1 MNRRQFIGLIGGTL
15 AAWPFS
21 ARAQQSAMPVIGVL
35 ALTAPAKEPQ
45 YDAVFRQGLGESGF
59 VEGKNVAIEYRW
71 VDDRYD
77 LLPAMLTDLVR
88 QRVSVLVASTD
99 PAAIAAK
106 TIGLS
111 IPIVFIVGGDPVQMG
126 LVTSMNR
133 PGANFTGTTVL
144 NAGLLPKRLEFL
156 HEVSPAATNFAAL
169 VNPAN
174 PNADTLSKA
183 MLAAASTLGLQLH
196 ILSAS
201 TESDFEKVFA
211 TVAELRCGGLLI
223 GGDPFFIGRDQQL
236 GALTLRYAVPAITQY
251 RDFAKGGGLMSYGGI
266 RADVYRQA
274 GVYAGRVL
282 KGEKPADL
290 PVFQATKVE
299 LVINLKTAKAL
310 GLTIPPTLLAR
321 ADEVIE

>member
-1 MNRRQFIGLIGGTL
+1 MRRRDFITLLGGT
-15 AAWPFS
+15 AVWPFS
-21 ARAQQSAMPVIGVL
+21 ARAQQAAMPVIGVL
-35 ALTAPAKEPQ
+35 ALTAPAREPQ
-45 YDAVFRQGLGESGF
+45 YDAAFRHGLGETGF
-59 VEGKNVAIEYRW
+59 VEGNNVAIEYRW

-88 QRVSVLVASTD
+88 QQVSVLVASTD
-99 PAAIAAK
+99 PAAFAAK
-106 TIGLS
+106 TMGLS

-126 LVTSMNR
+126 LVASVNR
-133 PGANFTGTTVL
+133 PGGNFTGATVL

-156 HEVSPAATNFAAL
+156 HEVVPAATNFAAL

-174 PNADTLSKA
+174 PNADTLSEA
-183 MLAAASTLGLQLH
+183 MQAAASTLGLQLH
-196 ILSAS
+196 IFHAS
-201 TESDFEKVFA
+201 TELDFEKVLA
-211 TVAELRCGGLLI
+211 TLAEHRYGGLLF

-236 GALTLRYAVPAITQY
+236 GALTLRHAVPAITQY

-299 LVINLKTAKAL
+299 LVINLKTAKVL
-310 GLTIPPTLLAR
+310 GLTVPPTLLAR